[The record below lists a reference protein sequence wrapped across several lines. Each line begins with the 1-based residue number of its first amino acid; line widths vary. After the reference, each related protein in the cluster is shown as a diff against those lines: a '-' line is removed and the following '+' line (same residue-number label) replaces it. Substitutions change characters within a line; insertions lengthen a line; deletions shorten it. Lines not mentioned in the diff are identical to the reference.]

1 MFWFVKVYVDGGEH
15 YNCAVSAS
23 SEYYAE
29 KKARAHYH
37 EEGEFVVDVEAEM
50 FDTFTHGDPEDYEI
64 I

>member
-1 MFWFVKVYVDGGEH
+1 MFWLVKVYVDGGEH
-15 YNCAVSAS
+15 YNCVAEAG

-29 KKARAHYH
+29 KKARTHYK

-50 FDTFTHGDPEDYEI
+50 FDTFAHGDPDDYEI